1 MITPQAISNSH
12 ILVDTDVFSYLMK
25 EDTRGEFF
33 KPFLLHRSAAISFV
47 TVAELYLWAYSRS
60 WGPNKIA
67 ELENKIKMY
76 VVLPY
81 DYSLC
86 QRWAAVKN
94 GCAIKGFTIHQHDCW
109 IAAAALK
116 YDCALATNNY
126 DDFCHVEHL
135 TLISPGP
142 ALFKSL

>member
-1 MITPQAISNSH
+1 LMTPQTIANSH

-33 KPFLLHRSAAISFV
+33 KQYLHHKSAAISFV
-47 TVAELYLWAYSRS
+47 TVAELYFWAYKKS
-60 WGPNKIA
+60 WGTTRIT

-86 QRWAAVKN
+86 QRWAA
-94 GCAIKGFTIHQHDCW
+94 IKSDCEARGFSIGQHDCW
-109 IAAAALK
+109 IAASALK

-126 DDFCHVEHL
+126 DHFIHVQNIS
-135 TLISPGP
+135 LISPGP
-142 ALFKSL
+142 ALFK